1 MYMYSLIILRD
12 HNFLFTA
19 RYADTQKHFSNPVIR
34 LQPFGVVVRTADIPF
49 YPPCMFLQR

>member
-34 LQPFGVVVRTADIPF
+34 LQPCGVVVRTADIPF
-49 YPPCMFLQR
+49 YPPCVFLQR